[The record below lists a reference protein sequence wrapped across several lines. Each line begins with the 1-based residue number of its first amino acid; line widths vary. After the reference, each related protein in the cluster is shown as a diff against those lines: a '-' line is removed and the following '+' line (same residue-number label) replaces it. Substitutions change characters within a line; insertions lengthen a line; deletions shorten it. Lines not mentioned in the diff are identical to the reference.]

1 MIVTAQKPLDEILD
15 FLSPYNS
22 ILIAGCD
29 GCTQPPRSLR
39 EARTLAQLLELGGKL
54 RGKDFNFKVMTLPKQ
69 CDSYLTLAPLQ
80 PQVKDIEAVLSLAC
94 GLGVQTIAQVL
105 PDFPVFP
112 AQNTLFIGTE
122 IREDSTLEERC
133 AACGD
138 CLLALTGGICPIA
151 RCAKSLLNGPCGGC
165 SNGKCEV
172 DAEKDCAWY
181 LIIKRL
187 EKHGRLDTL
196 EEIHPPRDFQ
206 IVVRPG
212 RIIERPLE
220 EVKQ

>member
-15 FLSPYNS
+15 FLSPYKS

-29 GCTQPPRSLR
+29 GCTQPPRGLR

-54 RGKDFNFKVMTLPKQ
+54 REKDLNFKVITLPKQ
-69 CDSYLTLAPLQ
+69 CDSYITLTPLQ
-80 PQVKDIEAVLSLAC
+80 PQMKDMEAILSLAC

-112 AQNTLFIGTE
+112 AQNTLFIGSE
-122 IREDSTLEERC
+122 IREDNTLEERC

-151 RCAKSLLNGPCGGC
+151 RCAKSLLNGPCGG
-165 SNGKCEV
+165 SQHGKCEI
-172 DAEKDCAWY
+172 DPEKDCAWE

-187 EKHGRLDTL
+187 EKLGRLSALD
-196 EEIHPPRDFQ
+196 EIRPPRNFSE
-206 IVVRPG
+206 VMRPG
-212 RIIERPLE
+212 R
-220 EVKQ
+220 VSG

>member
-1 MIVTAQKPLDEILD
+1 VIVTAQKPLDEILD

-29 GCTQPPRSLR
+29 GCTQPPRGLR

-54 RGKDFNFKVMTLPKQ
+54 RGKNFKFKVTTLPKQ
-69 CDSYLTLAPLQ
+69 CDSYLTLGPLQ
-80 PQVKDIEAVLSLAC
+80 PQIKDVEAVLSLAC

-105 PDFPVFP
+105 PDFPVLP
-112 AQNTLFIGTE
+112 AQNTLFIGAE
-122 IREDSTLEERC
+122 IREDSILEERC

-151 RCAKSLLNGPCGGC
+151 RCAKSLLNGPCGG
-165 SNGKCEV
+165 SQHGKCEI
-172 DAEKDCAWY
+172 DPEKDCAWD

-187 EKHGRLDTL
+187 EKLGRLSAL
-196 EEIHPPRDFQ
+196 EEIHPPRNFAE
-206 IVVRPG
+206 VVRPG
-212 RIIERPLE
+212 RAST
-220 EVKQ
+220 

>member
-15 FLSPYNS
+15 FLSPYKS

-29 GCTQPPRSLR
+29 GCTQPPRGLR

-54 RGKDFNFKVMTLPKQ
+54 REKDFNFKVITLPKQ
-69 CDSYLTLAPLQ
+69 CDSYLTLTPLQ
-80 PQVKDIEAVLSLAC
+80 PQMKDMEAILSLAC

-112 AQNTLFIGTE
+112 AQNTLFIGSE
-122 IREDSTLEERC
+122 IREDNTLEERC

-151 RCAKSLLNGPCGGC
+151 RCAKSLLNGPCGG
-165 SNGKCEV
+165 SQHGKCEI
-172 DAEKDCAWY
+172 DPEKDCAWD

-187 EKHGRLDTL
+187 EKLGRLSALD
-196 EEIHPPRDFQ
+196 EIRPPRNFSE
-206 IVVRPG
+206 VMRPG
-212 RIIERPLE
+212 R
-220 EVKQ
+220 VSG